1 MRRFAFALVL
11 LGSLFLAI
19 GSVSTALA
27 QDEEQDVAQQELPPL
42 QLLTDYPSQV
52 IGVEETADLDLR
64 LRTGAEAQI
73 VSLAVEDLPE
83 GWTADFRGGNRLV
96 RSVYVTPDD
105 TADVTLRVT
114 PPEDVEP
121 GEYAFTVLAEGEGA
135 DDELPITLV
144 VQERVPA
151 NLSLSVELPTVR
163 GRPDSNFSYN
173 VTLENEGDEDLTVN
187 LSADTP
193 PGFVVTFESGAQEV
207 TTLPLAAGES
217 ERINV
222 SVEPIAEPEVGA
234 YAFVIH
240 ADGGAAE
247 ASLEL
252 AAEVVGQSSVALT
265 TPDGRL
271 SGQAEAGVETT
282 YTLLL
287 QNTGSA
293 PARGIEMSHSAPNGW
308 TVSFEPEGVDEL
320 PPGQQQEVTA
330 RVQPPDNA
338 IAGDYV
344 VTFRA
349 RPEDASNESMEYRVT
364 VRTSTL
370 WGVAGVALI
379 AVAVAV
385 VGLAVARFGRR

>member
-1 MRRFAFALVL
+1 MQRFGFALVL

-19 GSVSTALA
+19 GSAAPALA
-27 QDEEQDVAQQELPPL
+27 QDEEPAQELPPL

-52 IGVEETADLDLR
+52 IGIDETADLDLR
-64 LRTGAEAQI
+64 LRTGTEAQI
-73 VSLAVEDLPE
+73 VSLSVEDLPE
-83 GWTADFRGGNRLV
+83 NWTADFRGRNRLV

-105 TADVTLRVT
+105 TATVTLRVT

-121 GEYAFTVLAEGEGA
+121 GEYSFTVIAEGEA
-135 DDELPITLV
+135 AEDELPITLV

-151 NLSLSVELPTVR
+151 NLSLSVELPMVR
-163 GRPDSNFSYN
+163 GRPDSTFRYN
-173 VTLENEGDEDLTVN
+173 ATLENEGDEDLTVN
-187 LSADTP
+187 LSADAP
-193 PGFVVTFESGAQEV
+193 PGFVVTFESGTQEV
-207 TTLPLAAGES
+207 TTLPLAAGDS
-217 ERINV
+217 ERINI
-222 SVEPIAEPEVGA
+222 SVEPITRLEVGT
-234 YAFVIH
+234 YPIVVH
-240 ADGGAAE
+240 ADGGVAQ

-252 AAEVVGQSSVALT
+252 AADVVGQSSVTLT

-271 SGQAEAGVETT
+271 SGQAEAGAETT